1 VSSHERKCEKGQ
13 VTRNYGW
20 RKHLVTKLA
29 DTLKTILK
37 TKGEKIMELRAEM
50 SASALRRT
58 SKLKGRGENSY
69 QLPNRNARTTR
80 RLNPKCQ
87 LHRHVRMLRA
97 IET

>member
-1 VSSHERKCEKGQ
+1 M
-13 VTRNYGW
+13 

-29 DTLKTILK
+29 DTPKTILK
-37 TKGEKIMELRAEM
+37 TKGEKIMELRAENV
-50 SASALRRT
+50 SLSPQAHI
-58 SKLKGRGENSY
+58 KIEGEGRKISPNSY

-80 RLNPKCQ
+80 RLNPKWQ